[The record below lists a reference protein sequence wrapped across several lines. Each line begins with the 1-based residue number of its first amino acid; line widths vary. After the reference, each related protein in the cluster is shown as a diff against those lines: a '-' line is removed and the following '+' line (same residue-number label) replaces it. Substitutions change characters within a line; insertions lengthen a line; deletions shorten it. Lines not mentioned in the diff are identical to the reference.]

1 MRRPCARL
9 AAALFVLGAPGAGA
23 LPPAD
28 TGQNVSEEIS
38 SDETRP
44 DEPTNRFTQ
53 ELLVTAA
60 DPALPTE
67 AVHSGREIEQR
78 SGQDLGYF
86 LRREAGVASFR
97 RGPIGLDPQV
107 RGLQETQVAV
117 LVDGTR
123 TFAAGPARMDSDLAH
138 VSPRA
143 VERLRVVKG
152 PYALTWGAGGLAAIQ
167 AETFRPP
174 FGDGGLELGG
184 RAGLAYGDNASTG
197 DVYAGGWGASDAL
210 RFQVLAQARSGD
222 DWEDGDGNAVPGDY
236 RSGDARWSLGA
247 SLGERGFV
255 EYVGGYQE
263 QSDVDYPG
271 RLLDANYFY
280 TRSHSVELQWSPAA
294 ARLDTAFARV
304 YANRKDHRMNND
316 EKPTAQP
323 NPNRI
328 PPFGIAV
335 DLPTESNTAG
345 FQLALEGNAGDL
357 AWKAGVD
364 GYALRQTAT
373 RTISRRDR
381 GVVIFEDVVWPDAE
395 TDDLGA
401 YFQLVKNRRNASLA
415 ATVRAD
421 RVEASAGEVSEF
433 FRANTTGDLDQSET
447 NWSAAVS
454 GRFRLDEGWTLS
466 AGAGRA
472 VRTATALERYSD
484 RFPATKF
491 QIAAEF
497 MGDPGIEPEESFQ
510 VDLGA
515 EYRNGPFLF
524 QVDAFHRSVDD
535 YITVTPDPTLPRRLP
550 LSPTTVYRYLNGD
563 EARFSGGEIRVR
575 HRATE
580 RVEWSASASYVRGE
594 DKLFD
599 EPVFGLPPLTGRF
612 GLRLEPREALWVDLD
627 WTLVEGQDRV
637 ASSRLEQPT
646 PGYSVVDLR
655 FTWEPARSW
664 RWLAGV
670 ENLLDKRY
678 VNHLNSF
685 DPFARA
691 RIAEQGRNVHAAVE
705 VSF

>member
-1 MRRPCARL
+1 MKRPFVRL
-9 AAALFVLGAPGAGA
+9 AAALLVMGAPGAGA
-23 LPPAD
+23 LPPAV
-28 TGQNVSEEIS
+28 TGQDSPEEAS
-38 SDETRP
+38 SDEPRP
-44 DEPTNRFTQ
+44 DDPVNRFTQ

-60 DPALPTE
+60 DPVLPTE

-78 SGQDLGYF
+78 GGRDLGYF

-152 PYALTWGAGGLAAIQ
+152 PYALTWGAGSLAAIQ

-174 FGDGGLELGG
+174 FGDAGLELGG
-184 RAGLAYGDNASTG
+184 RAGLAYGDNASAG
-197 DVYAGGWGASDAL
+197 DVYVGGWGTSDAL
-210 RFQVLAQARSGD
+210 RFQLLAQTRSGD
-222 DWEDGDGNAVPGDY
+222 DWEDGDGNVVPGDY

-247 SLGERGFV
+247 RLGERGLI
-255 EYVGGYQE
+255 EYIGGYQE

-280 TRSHSVELQWSPAA
+280 TRSHSIEVQWSPAA
-294 ARLDTAFARV
+294 ARLDTAFVRV

-323 NPNRI
+323 NPDRI
-328 PPFGIAV
+328 PPFGIDV
-335 DLPTESNTAG
+335 DLPTESNTTG
-345 FQLALEGNAGDL
+345 FKLALEGGAGEL
-357 AWKAGVD
+357 SWKAGVD

-381 GVVIFEDVVWPDAE
+381 DIVIFEDVVWPDAE

-401 YFQLVKNRRNASLA
+401 YLQVVKNRPGASLA

-447 NWSAAVS
+447 NWNAAVS
-454 GRFRLDEGWTLS
+454 GRFRLDESWTLS

-484 RFPATKF
+484 RFPSTKF

-510 VDLGA
+510 IDLGA
-515 EYRNGPFLF
+515 EYRDGSFLF
-524 QVDAFHRSVDD
+524 QIDAFHRTVDD
-535 YITVTPDPTLPRRLP
+535 YITVTPDPGLPRRLP
-550 LSPTTVYRYLNGD
+550 LSPATVYRYLNGD
-563 EARFSGGEIRVR
+563 EARFSGGELSVR

-580 RVEWSASASYVRGE
+580 RIEWSASASYVRGE

-599 EPVFGLPPLTGRF
+599 EPVFGLPPLTGRL
-612 GLRLEPREALWVDLD
+612 GLRVEAREALWVDLD
-627 WTLVEGQDRV
+627 WTLVDGQDRV

-646 PGYSVVDLR
+646 PGYSVLDLR
-655 FTWEPARSW
+655 LSWEPARSW
-664 RWLAGV
+664 RLIAGV

-678 VNHLNSF
+678 VNHLNSL

-691 RIAEQGRNVHAAVE
+691 RIAEQGRNVHGAVE
-705 VSF
+705 ISF